1 MGSTHGI
8 PGRFA
13 PEYQPF
19 MQETARCCGS
29 CGRCL
34 FAICAQRC
42 IIRQKQRV
50 FSLFLLSPSS
60 RRAWIEM
67 RIITVMR
74 IKKAVALLAE
84 GVDRNAV
91 QIGILRSCRRSPSSR
106 RAWIEI
112 FMPLCGWSCTRVA
125 LLAEGVDRNDK
136 LFDLE
141 HSEAVALLAE
151 GVDRNWKG
159 ECRRNGAYRRPPR
172 GGRG

>member
-13 PEYQPF
+13 PEYQSF

-60 RRAWIEM
+60 RRAWIEIL
-67 RIITVMR
+67 RIEDEKTGEKRSPSSRRAWIEITQLQAHLR
-74 IKKAVALLAE
+74 WLTVALLAE
-84 GVDRNAV
+84 GVDRNA
-91 QIGILRSCRRSPSSR
+91 RDTTARTCAPRSPSSR

-112 FMPLCGWSCTRVA
+112 QLSSDAHGGDKVA
-125 LLAEGVDRNDK
+125 LLAEGVDRNQSPVRI
-136 LFDLE
+136 
-141 HSEAVALLAE
+141 H
-151 GVDRNWKG
+151 
-159 ECRRNGAYRRPPR
+159 
-172 GGRG
+172 